1 VLFNRQKDTTT
12 EEQVIHSE
20 QHPEMQTPSPAC
32 AESAGLFANKW
43 VKAVIAVVVALALL
57 IGSFALISLKGGDVE
72 DRAARYIK
80 AYYTADYRRLRT
92 SFHYDVDEMFND
104 MIWVRSQQEG
114 QSWESA
120 CKEFG
125 QGYTDF
131 SKAEDSM
138 LKALCKATYEVMR
151 KDSNGTYQVTATAV
165 HATPMEKEEIAA
177 FLQDNNE
184 KYQRYGVKLDDY
196 IDVEKLRKAYR
207 VDVRVLQKYWE
218 DRDPDEWLE
227 SVVVARYKGQWRVL
241 TIFDPD
247 IY

>member
-1 VLFNRQKDTTT
+1 MKRKIYADNAATTGLSEGALRAMMPYLT
-12 EEQVIHSE
+12 EEYGN
-20 QHPEMQTPSPAC
+20 PS
-32 AESAGLFANKW
+32 
-43 VKAVIAVVVALALL
+43 
-57 IGSFALISLKGGDVE
+57 SL
-72 DRAARYIK
+72 Y
-80 AYYTADYRRLRT
+80 
-92 SFHYDVDEMFND
+92 
-104 MIWVRSQQEG
+104 
-114 QSWESA
+114 
-120 CKEFG
+120 EFG
-125 QGYTDF
+125 QK
-131 SKAEDSM
+131 SKEAIEE
-138 LKALCKATYEVMR
+138 AR
-151 KDSNGTYQVTATAV
+151 
-165 HATPMEKEEIAA
+165 EEIAA